1 MRKAYVFLYSD
12 GTGGRETVRA
22 WANQESALIHWRYDM
37 PHSFYLI
44 SEKTAAE
51 LAESFWNYNGKRGRF
66 LIAEITDNRQGL
78 LPKDT
83 WYLLRSKARKP
94 KDAQ

>member
-12 GTGGRETVRA
+12 GTGGREAIRA
-22 WANQESALIHWRYDM
+22 WVNQDSDVLHWRYDM
-37 PHSFYLI
+37 PHSFYII

-51 LAESFWNYNGKRGRF
+51 LSESFLNFNGRKGRF
-66 LIAEITDNRQGL
+66 LIVEVSDNRQGI

-83 WYLLRSKARKP
+83 WHLLRHKVRKP
-94 KDAQ
+94 KDE